1 MNISRR
7 EFLKKTSIIT
17 LGFSSIGRLV
27 GSVST
32 LIDDSSYPKL
42 IEDPKKILNLPKN
55 FSYKIIS
62 KYKNKMHDG
71 LRVPNNADG
80 MGCV

>member
-32 LIDDSSYPKL
+32 LIDDSSYP
-42 IEDPKKILNLPKN
+42 
-55 FSYKIIS
+55 
-62 KYKNKMHDG
+62 
-71 LRVPNNADG
+71 
-80 MGCV
+80 